1 MAVSA
6 NRVSKFNPDTAASVV
21 ESVSAE
27 DLQQTNMHLPML
39 CSHCPGWVCYA
50 EKTSPQALPYIDTT
64 KSAQQIIGSIIK
76 HTMTSKLIDNKEEE
90 IFHVAVMPCFDKK
103 LEATRKDFYHE
114 DTDKNEVDLV
124 LSTVELINCLVGE
137 LSTAASTKS
146 PLVLDPVRG
155 TDAFEFLFRCASPD
169 GSSLV
174 AAADANNGS
183 GGYLEYMFRFANE
196 QLNGIDLWNIPLEYK
211 AGRNEDISELTTD
224 LVPAGGH
231 NLTFAKAYGFRNIQS
246 VMMKMKTK
254 RCKLDF
260 VEIMACPKGCMNGG
274 GQYKSVDRETPL
286 EIRDRVAIVSNK
298 MGSVL
303 ARRPAESPL
312 VQWLYSLDGL
322 NAGPCSLN
330 ALETLH
336 TRYHAIPKL
345 EQIAPL
351 VAKW

>member
-1 MAVSA
+1 M
-6 NRVSKFNPDTAASVV
+6 
-21 ESVSAE
+21 
-27 DLQQTNMHLPML
+27 LP
-39 CSHCPGWVCYA
+39 
-50 EKTSPQALPYIDTT
+50 Q
-64 KSAQQIIGSIIK
+64 
-76 HTMTSKLIDNKEEE
+76 
-90 IFHVAVMPCFDKK
+90 
-103 LEATRKDFYHE
+103 DFYHE

-137 LSTAASTKS
+137 LSTAASTVADTGASHSLLKVFQYLKTEEKS